1 MEEVTS
7 IQPVLNTIQ
16 TALKAPKN
24 QYNKFGKY
32 SYRSC
37 EDILEALKP
46 LLFDLKA
53 TLTISDEIVLI
64 GERYYVKATATL
76 TCENDSVSVSAYA
89 REGEEQAGMAPS
101 QVTGSTSSYARKY
114 ALNGLFCIDDN
125 KDADSTNTHG
135 KDENAPTKPSK
146 ADPNDM
152 GNLYPQRAS
161 KPQAQP
167 QPATAPQKQAITY
180 EDALKMDG
188 KYGEF
193 EGLSLEAIYKSDPKN
208 LNIIYRSAQAA
219 NDAVM
224 LGAIRMIADHANNG
238 KN

>member
-1 MEEVTS
+1 MGNITT
-7 IQPVLNTIQ
+7 ILNTIQ

-37 EDILEALKP
+37 EDILEAVKP
-46 LLFDLKA
+46 FLSDLKA

-76 TCENDSVSVSAYA
+76 TAEDESISVSAYA
-89 REGEEQAGMAPS
+89 REAEEQTGMAPS
-101 QVTGSTSSYARKY
+101 QLTGSTSSYARKY
-114 ALNGLFCIDDN
+114 CLNGLFCIDDN

-135 KDENAPTKPSK
+135 KDESAPTKPSK

-152 GNLYPQRAS
+152 GDLSQTTAEPSQP
-161 KPQAQP
+161 KPQP
-167 QPATAPQKQAITY
+167 VSAPHKAPITY
-180 EDALKMDG
+180 ERALEMNG

-193 EGLSLEAIYKSDPKN
+193 DGYPLGVIYKSNPKN
-208 LNIIYRSAQAA
+208 LNIIYRAAQQA
-219 NDAVM
+219 NDVEM
-224 LGAIRMIADHANNG
+224 LGAISMIAQHANDG

>member
-1 MEEVTS
+1 MEEKKSV
-7 IQPVLNTIQ
+7 QPILNCIQ
-16 TALKAPKN
+16 TALKAPKS

-76 TCENDSVSVSAYA
+76 TYEDDSVSVSAYA

-125 KDADSTNTHG
+125 KDADDLNTHG
-135 KDENAPTKPSK
+135 KDEKAPTASPK
-146 ADPNDM
+146 AKDEGM
-152 GNLYPQRAS
+152 GNLYPQKAE
-161 KPQAQP
+161 KPQTEP
-167 QPATAPQKQAITY
+167 QPPSRKPMTLEEAY
-180 EDALKMDG
+180 ALTNN
-188 KYGEF
+188 YGEF
-193 EGLSLEAIYKSDPKN
+193 AGFPLKVAFESNPKALNEVYRAAKIANDYKTIEAIGLIAK
-208 LNIIYRSAQAA
+208 
-219 NDAVM
+219 DATEK
-224 LGAIRMIADHANNG
+224 A
-238 KN
+238 KK